1 MDDGEQWKEGAQEYQ
16 APGKPDRDSDDVP
29 RVPTVIFGDPW
40 RNAQESSPALAHWL
54 PLS

>member
-1 MDDGEQWKEGAQEYQ
+1 
-16 APGKPDRDSDDVP
+16 
-29 RVPTVIFGDPW
+29 VIFGDPW